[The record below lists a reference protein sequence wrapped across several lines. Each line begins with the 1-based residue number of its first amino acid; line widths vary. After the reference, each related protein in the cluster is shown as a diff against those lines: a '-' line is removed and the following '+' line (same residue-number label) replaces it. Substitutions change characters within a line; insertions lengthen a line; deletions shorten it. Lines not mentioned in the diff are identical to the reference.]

1 LELDAK
7 KNLPDIP
14 PELLLEIVRLLM
26 NDETIAYPTNPG
38 DNACNMAG
46 GIQSQHRIQANGSPR
61 AYNGMQSIA
70 RLRAASRHLHA
81 ISAEPI

>member
-26 NDETIAYPTNPG
+26 SNETIAYPTNPG
-38 DNACNMAG
+38 HNAWNMAG
-46 GIQSQHRIQANGSPR
+46 GTQS
-61 AYNGMQSIA
+61 
-70 RLRAASRHLHA
+70 
-81 ISAEPI
+81 